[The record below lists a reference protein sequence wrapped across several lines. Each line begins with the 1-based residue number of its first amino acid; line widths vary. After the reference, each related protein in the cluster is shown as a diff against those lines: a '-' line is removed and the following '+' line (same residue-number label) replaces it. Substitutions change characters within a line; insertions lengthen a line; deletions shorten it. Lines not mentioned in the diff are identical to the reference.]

1 MTAPASYAVAD
12 RLAAVTDRIGER
24 AAAIWRAVE
33 RGELAAETAAELV
46 AIWTELGATQAQALA
61 LAEYGGAMAELGLS
75 PSAPTTPASTPALG
89 HLETAARTSISDP
102 GQAAVR
108 LARLAMS
115 ETAAAFQ
122 RATGELLAADTRITG
137 YRRGLNAGACEL
149 CLWLYKDGYVYPTDQ
164 PMHRHTGCQCV
175 QEPTT
180 ENVSGTTDRRT
191 GTGSRRKDRK
201 R

>member
-1 MTAPASYAVAD
+1 MTAPASYPVAD

-33 RGELAAETAAELV
+33 RGELAAETAADLV
-46 AIWTELGATQAQALA
+46 AIWTELGATQAEALA
-61 LAEYGGAMAELGLS
+61 LAEYAGAMTELGL
-75 PSAPTTPASTPALG
+75 APTAPTVPASSPAPG
-89 HLETAARTSISDP
+89 HLETAAQTAITDP
-102 GQAAVR
+102 DTAGMR
-108 LARLAMS
+108 LARLAVS

-122 RATGELLAADTRITG
+122 RATGELLAADSRITG

-149 CLWLYKDGYVYPTDQ
+149 CLWLYKDGYVYPTGQ

-180 ENVSGTTDRRT
+180 EKVSGTTDRRT
-191 GTGSRRKDRK
+191 GRRRKK
-201 R
+201 GTK